1 MKNKPVELTTDSI
14 FYTYNDLSFYNVKFL
29 LHKILMPL
37 TYLVLVNHD
46 HKSNITILL
55 NIRSFFIYDLWIW
68 KFDVTYLI
76 LCTVSRDHFLLFGWD
91 QCFVLVSLFFGV
103 FMLLAHPCVDGVKF
117 LRRVT
122 SSHWS
127 YLCRPVPTLQS
138 KKRREDDDEDSR
150 PLSPSTYCT
159 VPTPPDTI

>member
-55 NIRSFFIYDLWIW
+55 NIRSFFIYDL
-68 KFDVTYLI
+68 
-76 LCTVSRDHFLLFGWD
+76 
-91 QCFVLVSLFFGV
+91 
-103 FMLLAHPCVDGVKF
+103 
-117 LRRVT
+117 
-122 SSHWS
+122 
-127 YLCRPVPTLQS
+127 
-138 KKRREDDDEDSR
+138 
-150 PLSPSTYCT
+150 
-159 VPTPPDTI
+159 